1 MSVGITE
8 WLDEV
13 LQTSRLCYAKRL
25 SANDTLAS
33 GSHQV
38 GPYIPKQVLFDAI
51 PPLEDATQFN
61 PDAQLITSIDSHGD
75 QRVTRAIWY
84 NGRIFGRNTRNEA
97 RITQWGGESSPL
109 MDAEN
114 TGAVAVFAFREMG
127 SPANELRVWVCRNPL
142 EEELVEDRFGLIEP
156 GTSIIWQPTSGLD
169 VLSSHAQQ
177 CRLNRDQLPAGWL
190 TAFPSGAEI
199 VSESLR
205 RRPLSNKDADTRLV
219 GRRSC
224 EFDLFLSI
232 EEAIEVPRIA
242 LGFSSIDDFVMHA
255 QRVLQRRKA
264 RSGRSLELQA
274 REIFKEEGLV
284 EGRDFSHQPESEP
297 GKRPDF
303 LFPSQA
309 AYADGQFPS
318 SNLLMLAVK
327 TTCRDR
333 WRQVLNEADRI
344 PIKHVLTLQEGVS
357 VTQHNEMRTS
367 GVRLVV
373 PSSLIDAYPDE
384 VKPHLQTLSTFIDQ
398 ARSLASSP

>member
-1 MSVGITE
+1 MNVVLAD
-8 WLDEV
+8 WLDEI
-13 LQTSRLCYAKRL
+13 LRTSRLCYVKRL

-38 GPYIPKQVLFDAI
+38 GPYIPKQVLLEAI
-51 PPLEDATQFN
+51 PVLGDATRFN
-61 PDAQLITSIDSHGD
+61 PDAQLSTSVDSHGD
-75 QRVTRAIWY
+75 NRITRAIWY
-84 NGRIFGRNTRNEA
+84 NGRVLGRNTRNEA
-97 RITQWGGESSPL
+97 RITKWGGESSPL

-114 TGAVAVFAFREMG
+114 TGAVALFAFSEAG
-127 SPANELRVWVCRNPL
+127 GETGQLRVWVCGNPL
-142 EEELVEDRFGLIEP
+142 EEELVEDRFGVIEP
-156 GTSIIWQPTSGLD
+156 GTSIIWRPSSGPDLITA
-169 VLSSHAQQ
+169 HAQQ
-177 CRLNRDQLPAGWL
+177 CRLTSDQLPAAWL
-190 TAFPSGAEI
+190 SAFPSGADI

-205 RRPLSNKDADTRLV
+205 RRPLRDRDADDRLI

-232 EEAIEVPRIA
+232 EEAIEIPRIT

-303 LFPSQA
+303 IFPSQA
-309 AYADGQFPS
+309 AYADDRFPS
-318 SNLLMLAVK
+318 SKLLMLAVK

-344 PIKHVLTLQEGVS
+344 PVKHVLTLQEGVS
-357 VTQHNEMRTS
+357 IAQHNEMRAS

-373 PSSLIDAYPDE
+373 PSSLVDAYPDE
-384 VKPHLQTLSTFIDQ
+384 VKPHLQTLGSFIDQ
-398 ARSLASSP
+398 ARSASAT